1 MKIILF
7 FVVAVIF
14 TNVFSGCVNPGPA
27 PQDVQLQNPDGK
39 AVIIKDM
46 YSLPLIEN
54 KKLKET
60 EIVKIFFPK
69 ADNVRMKC
77 SMTLIKIPSGVQPP
91 KYKQTSA
98 QIIYAISGGGK
109 MNIDGNMII
118 LKKGIMVYV
127 PPNVAM
133 SIINNVNS
141 ILELV
146 IVTSPPFET
155 SQMTML
161 EEKTKKVVVSKDLEN
176 SMNNDDG
183 DYQAVSEKYRTSKK
197 RSKRIDSIEE
207 YRTRMN
213 KDLLP
218 DPDAKDPIADLLKD
232 AKDETTPKIED
243 PNDLNVLRMP
253 DNSKVP
259 LKKLEQE
266 QEQQLI
272 PKTPQKAEKT
282 SLKHIQDLTVEEHKV
297 PIDKNKSEPGKVKID
312 SSENDQ
318 DSLEKLLNDQK
329 KQQEKLIPKKALKA
343 KKTSLKHI
351 QKLEPE
357 ENVPTKS
364 DSKTTL

>member
-1 MKIILF
+1 MKNILF
-7 FVVAVIF
+7 FAAAVIF
-14 TNVFSGCVNPGPA
+14 TNVFSGCVNSGPA
-27 PQDVQLQNPDGK
+27 PQDVPLQNPDGK

-109 MNIDGNMII
+109 MTIDGNMII

-127 PPNVAM
+127 PPNVPM
-133 SIINNVNS
+133 SITNNVNS
-141 ILELV
+141 ILELI

-161 EEKTKKVVVSKDLEN
+161 EKKTKKVAVATDSEN
-176 SMNNDDG
+176 SINTGDDE
-183 DYQAVSEKYRTSKK
+183 YQAVSEKYKTTKK
-197 RSKRIDSIEE
+197 RSKRTLSIEE
-207 YRTRMN
+207 YRSRIN
-213 KDLLP
+213 NDLLP
-218 DPDAKDPIADLLKD
+218 ASDENDPIADLLKD
-232 AKDETTPKIED
+232 DKDKATPKVED
-243 PNDLNVLRMP
+243 PNDPRALRMP

-259 LKKLEQE
+259 LKKLEKE

-272 PKTPQKAEKT
+272 PTTPQKVERT
-282 SLKHIQDLTVEEHKV
+282 SLKHIQDLTIEEHKV
-297 PIDKNKSEPGKVKID
+297 PIDKVKSKPGKVID
-312 SSENDQ
+312 SSETDQ

-364 DSKTTL
+364 DTKTTL